1 MSTTLSAP
9 HASTPLRWLAQ
20 AVLDCEWLIL
30 LLMVAVVWFSD
41 FNRVGILLL
50 WLPLLAARWT
60 IHRRLWRRT
69 LLDVPFAALFAL
81 GFISAVAAPF
91 RYGPILLGSEP
102 VTYPVQ
108 YTLIALGR
116 PLLGLALVT
125 SFTEVAARRGHMG
138 RLLLVTTGLALLV
151 GLLGLVSAQYNVKSL
166 AMQPIIDLLPRWTSF
181 PGARGGFNVNE
192 IAGAMAW
199 LAPLTAGISL
209 SVWRAQPQETGVAA
223 RLLRVLAPLAFVLLW
238 AALFLGQ
245 SRMALLGVLPA
256 LALLVL
262 ALLRGRAR
270 VIGMALVLLFA
281 LLQALIYFAP
291 PRAGGEAERLG
302 RHNEISSSSRLE
314 MWSSGLAI
322 VRDHPLTG
330 AGVNMYRAGPVRE
343 QYPVPSYANGI
354 LPHAHNEWLQAAT
367 DLGLPGLLVF
377 LSFQAAALWMLWRVW
392 RDGTAYERALALAIG
407 AGLAAHAVY
416 GLGDAI
422 TLWDRF
428 AFLYWWML
436 GLAAAQY
443 VLVRERA
450 AAADKV
456 LRKAPANV
464 A

>member
-1 MSTTLSAP
+1 MSTTLSASP
-9 HASTPLRWLAQ
+9 APTPLRRLAQ

-30 LLMVAVVWFSD
+30 LLMVAVMWFSD

-50 WLPLLAARWT
+50 WPPLLAARWVVN
-60 IHRRLWRRT
+60 RRLWRRT
-69 LLDVPFAALFAL
+69 PLDAPFAALFAL
-81 GFISAVAAPF
+81 GLISAAAAPF

-102 VTYPVQ
+102 FTVPIQ

-125 SFTEVAARRGHMG
+125 SFAEMAARRGHMR
-138 RLLLVTTGLALLV
+138 RLLLVTMGLALLV
-151 GLLGLVSAQYNVKSL
+151 GLLGLFSAQYTVKSL
-166 AMQPIIDLLPRWTSF
+166 AMQPIIDLLPRWTTF

-199 LAPLTAGISL
+199 LAPLSAGISFYA
-209 SVWRAQPQETGVAA
+209 WRARAQKTGAAA
-223 RLLRVLAPLAFVLLW
+223 RLLRVLAPLAFALLW

-262 ALLRGRAR
+262 VLLRGRAR
-270 VIGMALVLLFA
+270 AVGVGLVLLFA

-291 PRAGGEAERLG
+291 PRAGAEAERLD

-343 QYPVPSYANGI
+343 QYPVPSYASGI

-377 LSFQAAALWMLWRVW
+377 LGFQAAALWMLWRVW
-392 RDGTAYERALALAIG
+392 RDGEAHERALALAIG

-428 AFLYWWML
+428 AFLSWWML

-443 VLVRERA
+443 VLVRERGPA
-450 AAADKV
+450 ESKV
-456 LRKAPANV
+456 LRETTANV